1 VAVYKVNIS
10 LPEALVGRIDEAAKE
25 LGLTR
30 SAFVAEA
37 SARYVADVKNLSAE
51 EQRRR
56 DMDRALATW
65 QRIGKKIPADF
76 DIVEQIRRDRE
87 RDTPEG
93 RQ

>member
-10 LPEALVGRIDEAAKE
+10 LPEGLVGRIDEAAEE